1 MLKLEH
7 LLDISPNENSFH
19 SKRISINVLQLCM
32 RLVGR
37 HFVLSSF
44 YTEHILKSVFTL
56 RFKLLEVLSWKWIGF
71 FAKIASSSYKLKRF
85 LPRLVLVIAN
95 YILEVNGSNQLCKWT
110 LFNSCNCISYYA
122 LNDWEKFVSNLVLW
136 QKRIFD
142 KWP

>member
-1 MLKLEH
+1 MKIL
-7 LLDISPNENSFH
+7 SH

-44 YTEHILKSVFTL
+44 YTEHILKVFSHSIS
-56 RFKLLEVLSWKWIGF
+56 KLLEVLSWKWIEF
-71 FAKIASSSYKLKRF
+71 FAKIASSSFYKLKRF

-95 YILEVNGSNQLCKWT
+95 YILEVNGSNLLCKWT

-122 LNDWEKFVSNLVLW
+122 LNDWKEFVSNLVLW